1 MASLFDDFSNNVA
14 NVVQQVENWSWGHSV
29 LVLLI
34 LMVIVFIVMML
45 MGKKVSL
52 SFLDIRPHRFK
63 VMDGSTTYW
72 KSGTVGTMHNLRAIE
87 NKLPIP
93 GPASYTYHLDV
104 LLSDSRNLKGIEGPY
119 RHMFHRG
126 SDDLYTPASTSPYGL
141 PKRMNPG
148 IVLDPNTNDILVF
161 VDTKSQKG
169 DIYRESV
176 RLPDIALDKPFR
188 LSVSVQDNVLTVN
201 INCRLEIT
209 KVLAGIPRPVENVLY
224 GLCGS
229 SAAQASIQNLIVWPY
244 ALPSKA
250 FDYLCLS
257 RMNAFA
263 PSVAPS
269 CGVSKL
275 MEIGAQPLSPQGIPE
290 APYTFKCAS
299 S

>member
-1 MASLFDDFSNNVA
+1 MATLFDDFSNNVA
-14 NVVQQVENWSWGHSV
+14 NVVHQAENWSLGHVV

-34 LMVIVFIVMML
+34 VLVIVFIVMML

-52 SFLDIRPHRFK
+52 SFLDIRPHRYK
-63 VMDGSTTYW
+63 VMDGSMTYW
-72 KSGTVGTMHNLRAIE
+72 KSGTVGKMHNLRAIE
-87 NKLPIP
+87 DHMPIP
-93 GPASYTYHLDV
+93 SASSYTYHVDV
-104 LLSDSRNLKGIEGPY
+104 LLSDSRNLRGIEGPY
-119 RHMFHRG
+119 RHIFHRG
-126 SDDLYTPASTSPYGL
+126 SDDLYTPASAPPYGL

-176 RLPDIALDKPFR
+176 RLPDIPLDKPFR

-201 INCRLEIT
+201 LNCRLEIT
-209 KVLAGIPRPVENVLY
+209 KVLSGIPRPVEHVLY

-229 SAAQASIQNLIVWPY
+229 SAAQASIQNLIAWPY

-250 FDYLCLS
+250 FDVLCLS
-257 RMNAFA
+257 RLRAFA

-269 CGVSKL
+269 CGVSGA
-275 MEIGAQPLSPQGIPE
+275 MAIAAQPLSPQGGPE
-290 APYTFKCAS
+290 APYSFKCA
-299 S
+299 